1 MAGWAGFSD
10 EELTRIKLLKD
21 PLISEKPEK
30 FKRAT
35 STNKSRQQLQ
45 RERALQQ
52 LQSRITNEHNQAAP
66 NLQDQQLSKP
76 KMRPPQATEP
86 PSPKL
91 EPKQA
96 LQVTEKQPT
105 ETGVSHQKETN
116 KPEPKASFT
125 FQDSSVQEL
134 STQQIK
140 GVELLN
146 IDHTLFFLSPSF
158 HFTPHTQ
165 ILIKNLWGANGV
177 LQLSVNVRV
186 FFYLH
191 RRRERSRLEQLQ
203 LEQRLIEEKNKRKK
217 ALLSKTIAERS
228 KRTMAETVK
237 LKQIQKELQT
247 LDVLLSSDVNIL
259 RNRIEQSSWEYYQAK
274 KRYDKAEVEY
284 IAAKLDLYKKTEL
297 KEQLTEHLCT
307 IIQQNELRKANK
319 LEELMHQLEMET
331 DEERLEL
338 EIEVDNVLQ
347 QQEIFKGTD
356 QTKAGDESGQQAV
369 QKGDDLSHT
378 VKQVEKKE
386 TSAANDTGEK
396 DLKDKVKTQPEN
408 LNHTMSE
415 KIQTPIA
422 TN

>member
-140 GVELLN
+140 GVEL
-146 IDHTLFFLSPSF
+146 
-158 HFTPHTQ
+158 
-165 ILIKNLWGANGV
+165 
-177 LQLSVNVRV
+177 
-186 FFYLH
+186 
-191 RRRERSRLEQLQ
+191 RERSRLEQLQ

>member
-140 GVELLN
+140 GVELL
-146 IDHTLFFLSPSF
+146 
-158 HFTPHTQ
+158 
-165 ILIKNLWGANGV
+165 NLWGANGV